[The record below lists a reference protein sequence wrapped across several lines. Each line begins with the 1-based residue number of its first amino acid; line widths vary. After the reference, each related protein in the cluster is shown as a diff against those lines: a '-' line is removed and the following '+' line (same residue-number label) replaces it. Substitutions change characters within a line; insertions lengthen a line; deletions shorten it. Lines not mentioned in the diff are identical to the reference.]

1 MAVSSMSELWR
12 EISAAQPTPPR
23 ALVLTVAAV
32 ALATVAYRPAWKV
45 ARNAV
50 TIAHEGGHAVAALVT
65 GRRLSGI
72 RLHADTSGVT
82 VSYGKPYGFGMV
94 LTAVAGYMAPSLFG
108 LAGAALLGLGHITAL
123 LWVCVGLLA
132 LMLLM
137 LRNFYG
143 LISVLITGAVA
154 FVVSWYASA
163 QVQAGFAYLAVWFLL
178 FGGVRPVAELARTRR
193 QAKRWPPGQRL
204 ASRHGPA
211 ASSDA
216 DQLAG
221 LTGVPGGLWVFLF
234 ALVATGALVLGARLL
249 IPWPAHL
256 LPARLLSGK

>member
-1 MAVSSMSELWR
+1 MAVSSMTELWH
-12 EISAAQPTPPR
+12 EISSAQPAPPR
-23 ALVLTVAAV
+23 ALVLAVAAV

-50 TIAHEGGHAVAALVT
+50 TIAHEGGHAVAALIT

-94 LTAVAGYMAPSLFG
+94 LTASAGYIAPSLFG
-108 LAGAALLGLGHITAL
+108 LGGAALLGLGHVTAL

-143 LISVLITGAVA
+143 LISVLITGVVA
-154 FVVSWYASA
+154 FVVSWYAGA
-163 QVQAGFAYLAVWFLL
+163 RVQAGFAYLAVWFLL
-178 FGGVRPVAELARTRR
+178 FGGVRPVFELQWQRRTGR
-193 QAKRWPPGQRL
+193 APN
-204 ASRHGPA
+204 
-211 ASSDA
+211 SDA
-216 DQLAG
+216 DQLAK
-221 LTGVPGGLWVFLF
+221 LTRTPGAFWVALFVVVAVGAVLLGGHWLVPTAFQGY
-234 ALVATGALVLGARLL
+234 
-249 IPWPAHL
+249 
-256 LPARLLSGK
+256 GK

>member
-12 EISAAQPTPPR
+12 EISAAQPAPPR
-23 ALVLTVAAV
+23 ALVLSVAAV
-32 ALATVAYRPAWKV
+32 ALAVVAYRPVWKV

-50 TIAHEGGHAVAALVT
+50 TIAHEGGHAVAALLT

-94 LTAVAGYMAPSLFG
+94 LTAVAGYIAPSLFG
-108 LAGAALLGLGHITAL
+108 LGGAALLGLGHITAL

-163 QVQAGFAYLAVWFLL
+163 RVQAGFAYLAVWFLL
-178 FGGVRPVAELARTRR
+178 FGGLRPVFELQFQRR
-193 QAKRWPPGQRL
+193 SGRAPN
-204 ASRHGPA
+204 
-211 ASSDA
+211 SDA
-216 DQLAG
+216 DQLAK
-221 LTGVPGGLWVFLF
+221 LTRTPGAFWVTVFV
-234 ALVATGALVLGARLL
+234 LVAVGAVVLGGHWLVPTAFQGYGR
-249 IPWPAHL
+249 
-256 LPARLLSGK
+256 

>member
-12 EISAAQPTPPR
+12 EINAAQPAPPR
-23 ALVLTVAAV
+23 ALVLTVAVV

-50 TIAHEGGHAVAALVT
+50 TIAHEGGHAVAALLT

-94 LTAVAGYMAPSLFG
+94 LTAVAGYIAPSLFG
-108 LAGAALLGLGHITAL
+108 LGGAALLGLGHITAL
-123 LWVCVGLLA
+123 LWVFVGLLA

-143 LISVLITGAVA
+143 LLSVLATAAVA

-163 QVQAGFAYLAVWFLL
+163 RVQAGFAYLAVWFLL
-178 FGGVRPVAELARTRR
+178 FGGVRPVFELQFQRR
-193 QAKRWPPGQRL
+193 SGRAPN
-204 ASRHGPA
+204 
-211 ASSDA
+211 SDA
-216 DQLAG
+216 DQLAK
-221 LTGVPGGLWVFLF
+221 LTRTPGAFWVTIFV
-234 ALVATGALVLGARLL
+234 LVAVGAALLGGHWLVPTAFQGY
-249 IPWPAHL
+249 
-256 LPARLLSGK
+256 GK